1 MNYKEQYSHP
11 KWQKKRLEILERDDW
26 KCQSCGNTKSTLHV
40 HHMEYIKDN
49 KIWDYDNNNFITYCE
64 SCHEIIHGFKK
75 DIKYVIDNSFVN
87 TINLEYLYY
96 IIVGLSNMYVDDMVT
111 IGKVLDIIIKKPV
124 RKIINISIKETL
136 SELKNKQL

>member
-1 MNYKEQYSHP
+1 MEYKEQYKHP

-26 KCQSCGNTKSTLHV
+26 KCQSCGNIKSTLHV
-40 HHMEYIKDN
+40 HHKEYIKDN

-75 DIKYVIDNSFVN
+75 DIKHVIDNSFVN
-87 TINLEYLYY
+87 TSNLQYLYY

-136 SELKNKQL
+136 HELKNKQL